1 LHPLAIASYLLLLYS
16 GFVNEGFAENWT
28 TQARKGVL
36 ELAVLN
42 AIRDERL
49 YGYEIVKRLRRVR
62 GLVISEGT
70 IYPIMSR
77 LQRERLV
84 ESSLEPSPEGP
95 ARKYYSLTPVG
106 EATLERMNAIWA
118 AMTGGVEELRGDD
131 SAD

>member
-1 LHPLAIASYLLLLYS
+1 
-16 GFVNEGFAENWT
+16 VNAGFAENWT

-42 AIRDERL
+42 ALRGDRL
-49 YGYEIVKRLRRVR
+49 YGYEIVKRLKRVP

-95 ARKYYSLTPVG
+95 ARKYYRLTPGG
-106 EATLERMNAIWA
+106 ESTLEGMNAIWD
-118 AMTGGVEELRGDD
+118 AMTDGVEELQGDD
-131 SAD
+131 AAD

>member
-1 LHPLAIASYLLLLYS
+1 M
-16 GFVNEGFAENWT
+16 NDGFAENWT

-42 AIRDERL
+42 ALRGGPQL

-62 GLVISEGT
+62 GLVIGEGT

-95 ARKYYSLTPVG
+95 ARKYYRLTPMG
-106 EATLERMNAIWA
+106 EATLARMNAIWDA
-118 AMTGGVEELRGDD
+118 ITDGVEELQGDD
-131 SAD
+131 LAD

>member
-1 LHPLAIASYLLLLYS
+1 MPTD
-16 GFVNEGFAENWT
+16 FVDNWM

-42 AIRDERL
+42 ALRGRRL
-49 YGYEIVKRLRRVR
+49 YGYEIVKRLQRVR

-77 LQRERLV
+77 LQREKLV
-84 ESSLEPSPEGP
+84 TSSLEPSPEGP
-95 ARKYYSLTPVG
+95 ARKYYRLTPAG
-106 EATLERMNAIWA
+106 EATLDQMNDLWRAIA
-118 AMTGGVEELRGDD
+118 AGVEELKHDD

>member
-1 LHPLAIASYLLLLYS
+1 
-16 GFVNEGFAENWT
+16 VNNGFAENWT
-28 TQARKGVL
+28 TQVRKGVL

-42 AIRDERL
+42 ALRGDRL
-49 YGYEIVKRLRRVR
+49 YGYQIVKRLRRMK

-95 ARKYYSLTPVG
+95 ARKYYRLTAIG
-106 EATLERMNAIWA
+106 EATLERMNELWHAI
-118 AMTGGVEELRGDD
+118 TSGVEELHDGDTTD
-131 SAD
+131 